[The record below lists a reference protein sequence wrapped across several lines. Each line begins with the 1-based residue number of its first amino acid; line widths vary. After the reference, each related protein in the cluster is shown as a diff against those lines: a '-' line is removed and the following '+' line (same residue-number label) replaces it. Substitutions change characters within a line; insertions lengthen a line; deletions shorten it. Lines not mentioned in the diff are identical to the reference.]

1 MCITYT
7 EHCYVGDQIVPPRN
21 VDNCDGENKEVI
33 PGSPLPTLLAYSQE
47 KTFYQEKGS
56 RGQGPNLWR
65 SGEVW
70 VSKLTNHL
78 QLALIFPRTHLP
90 SSLPLK
96 AKLFPVLL

>member
-1 MCITYT
+1 M
-7 EHCYVGDQIVPPRN
+7 EHCYVGDQNVPPQN

-33 PGSPLPTLLAYSQE
+33 LGSPLPTLLAYSQE

-56 RGQGPNLWR
+56 RVQGPSLWR

-70 VSKLTNHL
+70 VSKLTNYL

-96 AKLFPVLL
+96 AQVVSCLISYHS